1 MNTTYDNGASM
12 LAAPATRSLSAA
24 AGGRLWAAV
33 IAGAM
38 GLLVL
43 YGAGFANSA
52 TIHNATHDT
61 RHAFSF
67 PCH

>member
-1 MNTTYDNGASM
+1 MNTTYDSGASM
-12 LAAPATRSLSAA
+12 LATPAARILSAVT
-24 AGGRLWAAV
+24 GSRLWAAV
-33 IAGAM
+33 IAGLM

-52 TIHNATHDT
+52 TIHNAAHDA
-61 RHAFSF
+61 RHAFGF

>member
-1 MNTTYDNGASM
+1 MNTTHNRGALM
-12 LAAPATRSLSAA
+12 LAAPATRSLSAIT
-24 AGGRLWAAV
+24 GNRLWAAV

-38 GLLVL
+38 GLLFL

-52 TIHNATHDT
+52 TIHNAAHDA

>member
-1 MNTTYDNGASM
+1 M

-33 IAGAM
+33 IAGLM

-52 TIHNATHDT
+52 TIHNAAHDA
-61 RHAFSF
+61 RHAFGF

>member
-1 MNTTYDNGASM
+1 MNTTYDSGASM
-12 LAAPATRSLSAA
+12 LATPAARILSAVT
-24 AGGRLWAAV
+24 GSCLWAAV
-33 IAGAM
+33 IAGLM

-52 TIHNATHDT
+52 TIHNAAHDA
-61 RHAFSF
+61 RHAFGF